1 MDEEELHE
9 RINLLDSDAVA
20 AWQARHAAVLL
31 GWLRRRGVATA
42 DAEEIW
48 NDALLATVRAAPGL
62 LPRGVSLRRYAFG
75 VARRQLA
82 DRLRRPRVDTT
93 TMTGDVAD
101 QALRPA
107 PVDQRRVN
115 ALKECVREA
124 SPQHRL
130 IVELK
135 GEGASTDEMAG
146 VLRIDAGSVYQ
157 VWRRAKLAL
166 RECIEGKLR

>member
-1 MDEEELHE
+1 M
-9 RINLLDSDAVA
+9 V
-20 AWQARHAAVLL
+20 L
-31 GWLRRRGVATA
+31 GWLRRRGVPPA

-48 NDALLATVRAAPGL
+48 NDALLSTVRAAPGL
-62 LPRGVSLRRYAFG
+62 LPRGVSLRRYCFG
-75 VARRQLA
+75 VARRRLA
-82 DRLRRPRVDTT
+82 DRLRRPRVETT
-93 TMTGDVAD
+93 TLSGDAAE
-101 QALRPA
+101 QATRPA
-107 PVDQRRVN
+107 PVDQRRVD

-135 GEGASTDEMAG
+135 EEGASTDEIAG
-146 VLRIDAGSVYQ
+146 VLRIAVGSVYQ